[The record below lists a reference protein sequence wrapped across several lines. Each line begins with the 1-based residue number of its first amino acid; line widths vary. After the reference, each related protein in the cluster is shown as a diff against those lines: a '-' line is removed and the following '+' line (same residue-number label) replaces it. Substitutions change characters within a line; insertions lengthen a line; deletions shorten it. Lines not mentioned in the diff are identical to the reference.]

1 MGAGHHGGFGNTYG
15 SKAISLSPIYAGDE
29 NNLKTAS
36 KWIAPKSGYTDIIV
50 HGSPDHVEIK
60 KGDQWVS
67 IDHRTLARMYRGDK
81 GYTRNPIRLISCETG
96 KNVDGFAQNLANKL
110 GRKVIAPSDTVWI
123 HPSGKMTIGPSARSN
138 TGKWI
143 SFYPR
148 KRGN

>member
-15 SKAISLSPIYAGDE
+15 SKAISLSPIYARDE

-60 KGDQWVS
+60 KGDQWIS

-96 KNVDGFAQNLANKL
+96 KNMDGFAQNLANKL
-110 GRKVIAPSDTVWI
+110 GRKVIAPSDNVWI
-123 HPSGKMTIGPSARSN
+123 HPSGRMTIGPNARTN

-143 SFYPR
+143 SFYPKKVR
-148 KRGN
+148 

>member
-60 KGDQWVS
+60 KVTSGFQS
-67 IDHRTLARMYRGDK
+67 IIVHSQECTEVIKDIQEIPYVLFLAK
-81 GYTRNPIRLISCETG
+81 QE
-96 KNVDGFAQNLANKL
+96 
-110 GRKVIAPSDTVWI
+110 
-123 HPSGKMTIGPSARSN
+123 KMWMGLLKI
-138 TGKWI
+138 
-143 SFYPR
+143 
-148 KRGN
+148 

>member
-60 KGDQWVS
+60 KGDCIGQAIFQKYLIV
-67 IDHRTLARMYRGDK
+67 DNDLAEGERTG
-81 GYTRNPIRLISCETG
+81 
-96 KNVDGFAQNLANKL
+96 GFGSTSK
-110 GRKVIAPSDTVWI
+110 
-123 HPSGKMTIGPSARSN
+123 
-138 TGKWI
+138 
-143 SFYPR
+143 
-148 KRGN
+148 